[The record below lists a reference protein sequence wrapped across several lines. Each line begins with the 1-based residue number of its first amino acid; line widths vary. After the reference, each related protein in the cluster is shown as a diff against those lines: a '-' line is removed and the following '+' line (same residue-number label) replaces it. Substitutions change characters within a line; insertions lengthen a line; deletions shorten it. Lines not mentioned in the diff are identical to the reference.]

1 MKRSIF
7 LTLVAMMVVTM
18 TSCLSVNLNNNSGD
32 YDTTPTLV
40 ASAGVD
46 TRMQPFD
53 QVSVAN
59 AFKVIYAQ
67 GDNYS
72 VRIDAS
78 EQALKE
84 MTVYVKDNE
93 LRIRKA
99 VKKLSPDV
107 VLSNVKVY
115 VTSPDIKMIDLA
127 GSGIFTASQP
137 ISVEHDLNMDIAGSG
152 KVLLVAVDCHNSD
165 MEIAGSGD
173 IEIGNLGANDV
184 KAEIAGSGDIKLG
197 VMTCNKFD
205 IDIAGSGDVSCDNIN
220 AENVSADIAGSGDV
234 NLKGTVKHHT
244 KDIAGSGKVNIL
256 PLE

>member
-1 MKRSIF
+1 MKRIF
-7 LTLVAMMVVTM
+7 LATLVVMMAVTM

-40 ASAGVD
+40 PTGGVD
-46 TRMQPFD
+46 TRLQPFD
-53 QVSVAN
+53 KVSVAN
-59 AFKVIYAQ
+59 AFKVIYTQ
-67 GDNYS
+67 GDDYN
-72 VRIDAS
+72 VRIEAS

-84 MTVYVKDNE
+84 MTVYVKDGE

-115 VTSPDIKMIDLA
+115 VTSPDIKLIDLA

-137 ISVEHDLNMDIAGSG
+137 ISVQHDLDVDIAGSG
-152 KVLLVAVDCHNSD
+152 KVLLVALNCRNSQL
-165 MEIAGSGD
+165 EIAGSGN
-173 IEIGNLGANDV
+173 IEMGNMGAAVVTAD
-184 KAEIAGSGDIKLG
+184 IAGSGDIKLG
-197 VMTCNKFD
+197 SMTCNQFN
-205 IDIAGSGDVSCDNIN
+205 IDIAGSGDVNCDNIN
-220 AENVSADIAGSGDV
+220 AENVNVDIAGSGDV

-256 PLE
+256 PLD

>member
-1 MKRSIF
+1 M
-7 LTLVAMMVVTM
+7 TLVVMMAVTM

-40 ASAGVD
+40 PNAGVD
-46 TRMQPFD
+46 THMQPFD

-84 MTVYVKDNE
+84 MTVYVKDGE

-115 VTSPDIKMIDLA
+115 VTSPDIKLIDLA

-137 ISVEHDLNMDIAGSG
+137 ISVEHDLTMDIAGSG
-152 KVLLVAVDCHNSD
+152 KVLLVAVNCRTSN
-165 MEIAGSGD
+165 MEIAGSGN
-173 IEIGNLGANDV
+173 IEIGNLGATDV
-184 KAEIAGSGDIKLG
+184 KADIAGSGDIRLG
-197 VMTCNKFD
+197 AMTCNKFN
-205 IDIAGSGDVSCDNIN
+205 IDIAGSGDVNCDNIN
-220 AENVSADIAGSGDV
+220 AENVNVDIAGSGDV